1 MFITN
6 IQPNYPKNM
15 PNIKLSHKKRNL
27 FYCILLLSNTEI
39 RGFRIIFHKP
49 VNGQLTNSNASTA
62 KNNTHQLFTYKYNTY
77 KHVTGMFLTKPLFLA
92 EYINLF

>member
-6 IQPNYPKNM
+6 NLSKYPKN
-15 PNIKLSHKKRNL
+15 ISHTKLLQKKKNL

-62 KNNTHQLFTYKYNTY
+62 KNNTHHLFTYKYNTY
-77 KHVTGMFLTKPLFLA
+77 RHVTGMFLTKPLFLA